1 QRFSNLVR
9 ALQRTMLLPYINH
22 LETATLFAPI
32 NKAFED
38 DPLITRERM
47 LYHLLFQEIKK
58 EELQNGQLLT
68 THLSG
73 EKLGPGNLGQKI
85 RVDIVDIEEK
95 NDTQIYVG
103 NGQIIDFDLQADNGI
118 IHVVTEVFRTPRDLF
133 FSNYLRDREIDDY
146 LSNENHITIFAPTND
161 AINVQLQFHERQY
174 LIGECGGGLD
184 DLDLFI
190 KHHLNYEEVLYSEK
204 FNVGLTNVNTVQGEP
219 IKVEKDKQGDIRV
232 ADGSVP
238 LKDLLAENGV
248 IHVINNIAIPN
259 ALHFTKHKYLC
270 GLRATKFVRAMIKFG
285 LQHFIEDSDTP
296 YTILAPKDEY
306 FDENLIS
313 IGKETLI
320 YHVLEGKYVTSDLF
334 NNMHIKTELRT
345 KDLNNHRQR
354 AIVSILQR
362 WYGEDETQR
371 TELRFND
378 AIVEDQPVEI
388 GNAIIYVLSGKLN
401 PPPPIMKIL
410 GSDERLNSI
419 NFFVAH
425 SNMISKVRSA
435 KGFTMVAP
443 SKKAFTEL
451 GLINSYF
458 LHKDAIDDLRL
469 VLSNH
474 LINDTMYSEEI
485 PDGESTYY
493 TLEGEPITVNKVNN
507 DIFFD
512 GANGTSEV
520 SKKDVLTSSGVLHIV
535 DKVLMPPTLHITIA
549 KLLKGIN
556 ARTFLKIV
564 NAANLTELVQ
574 DPINPFTIFVPSEDA
589 FRKINVSKL
598 ITDEDLAGK
607 WARIHIVPAT
617 IDELKDGYEAP
628 TLLADDVKLVIKKDL
643 LGGDYNVE
651 VKGQWV
657 SAKLLIGGKTWNGG
671 AVYEIDKVLL
681 PDFNGEDIGRIF
693 LAVIVGLLLSGFV
706 GIGGF
711 GCFHFWDIWKRSSY
725 EEIPSA

>member
-1 QRFSNLVR
+1 MSIFYLLFITILLLNLPSHAKKTIPDVLYEDQRFSNLVR

-38 DPLITRERM
+38 DPLITKERM
-47 LYHLLFQEIKK
+47 LYHLLYQEIKK

-68 THLSG
+68 THLKMG
-73 EKLGPGNLGQKI
+73 EKLGPDNLGQKI
-85 RVDIVDIEEK
+85 RVDIEEA

-103 NGQIIDFDLQADNGI
+103 NGQVIDFDLQADNGI
-118 IHVVTEVFRTPRDLF
+118 IHVVTEVFRTPRDIYTSLSSIDQLQV
-133 FSNYLRDREIDDY
+133 FSNFLRERELDDY
-146 LSNENHITIFAPTND
+146 LSNGNHITIFAPTND
-161 AINVQLQFHERQY
+161 AINRQLQFHERQY

-184 DLDLFI
+184 DLDLFV
-190 KHHLNYEEVLYSEK
+190 KHHLNYEEVFYSEK
-204 FNVGLTNVNTVQGEP
+204 FGVGNTNVSTVQGEP
-219 IKVEKDKQGDIRV
+219 IKVEKDKQGNIRV
-232 ADGSVP
+232 ADGTVP

-270 GLRATKFVRAMIKFG
+270 GLRATKFVSAMIKFG
-285 LQHFIEDSDTP
+285 LQHYIEDSDTP
-296 YTILAPKDEY
+296 YTILAPRDEY

-313 IGKETLI
+313 IGKDTLI

-345 KDLNNHRQR
+345 KDLKNHRQR
-354 AIVSILQR
+354 ATVSILQR
-362 WYGEDETQR
+362 WYVEDETQR

-410 GSDERLNSI
+410 GSDEQLKSI
-419 NFFVAH
+419 NFFV
-425 SNMISKVRSA
+425 
-435 KGFTMVAP
+435 
-443 SKKAFTEL
+443 
-451 GLINSYF
+451 
-458 LHKDAIDDLRL
+458 
-469 VLSNH
+469 NH
-474 LINDTMYSEEI
+474 DN
-485 PDGESTYY
+485 
-493 TLEGEPITVNKVNN
+493 EPIKVNKVNG
-507 DIFFD
+507 DIFID
-512 GANGTSEV
+512 GANGTTEV
-520 SKKDVLTSSGVLHIV
+520 SKKDVLTSSGVLHVV
-535 DKVLMPPTLHITIA
+535 DKVLIPPTLHITIA

-598 ITDEDLAGK
+598 ISDEELAGR

-617 IDELKDGYEAP
+617 IDEIKDGYEAP
-628 TLLADDVKLVIKKDL
+628 TLLADDVKLVIKRDL
-643 LGGDYNVE
+643 LGGDYNVG

-657 SAKLLIGGKTWNGG
+657 SAKLLIGGKAWNGG

-681 PDFNGEDIGRIF
+681 PDFNGEAIGRIF
-693 LAVIVGLLLSGFV
+693 LGVIIGLLLSGFF